1 MEGIESKHRNRPAE
15 ESLAVWKEM
24 VAGTPAGLANCMRF
38 KISMSNLN
46 KAMRDPVAYRC
57 NLIPHIRTGSKYKVC
72 IAFFVLPM
80 SQNSHVII
88 SLGSEPSD

>member
-72 IAFFVLPM
+72 RLFVSIM
-80 SQNSHVII
+80 S
-88 SLGSEPSD
+88 P